1 MAPVLLGLGTAA
13 PPAATDKTFYTA
25 ANTDT
30 LLASGSA
37 LYTEYFDIMTKAA
50 QKSCYIRFPNVTVP
64 KNATIVSASVSWAVR
79 WYDNYPV
86 ASYTDDTYD
95 WLDYWVER
103 VDNSAAPGTYSAF
116 NTRVGSFS
124 ADKRLFKSSMNGGD
138 GARVGESD
146 IATAIQALVNR
157 ASWASGNAV
166 GIFTRNNAAT
176 ANGLGGIPHQ
186 IATDDSQ
193 RPRLLVSYY

>member
-37 LYTEYFDIMTKAA
+37 IYTEYFDIMTKSA
-50 QKSCYIRFPNVTVP
+50 QKSCYIRLPNVTVP
-64 KNATIVSASVSWAVR
+64 KDATIVSASVSWVVR
-79 WYDNYPV
+79 WYDNYPA
-86 ASYTDDTYD
+86 ASYTDDAVD

-103 VDNSAAPGTYSAF
+103 VDNSLAPTTYAAF

-124 ADKRLFKSSMNGGD
+124 ADKRLYKSGMNGGD
-138 GARVGESD
+138 SVRVAESD
-146 IATAIQALVNR
+146 ITSAIQALVNR

-176 ANGLGGIPHQ
+176 ANGLAGIPHQ
-186 IATDDSQ
+186 IATGDAQ
-193 RPRLLVSYY
+193 RPRLMVSYY